1 MIIFEV
7 MDSKKNIYKKKI
19 EEEMKKNL
27 IRRKKQ
33 KNFLIKQS
41 KKGSTNDCDV

>member
-1 MIIFEV
+1 MIILHIME
-7 MDSKKNIYKKKI
+7 SKKNIYKKKI

-33 KNFLIKQS
+33 INYLKKAEQERKS
-41 KKGSTNDCDV
+41 K

>member
-1 MIIFEV
+1 MIMFEF
-7 MDSKKNIYKKKI
+7 MENKKKIYKKKI

-33 KNFLIKQS
+33 INYLKKAEQERKS
-41 KKGSTNDCDV
+41 K

>member
-1 MIIFEV
+1 ME
-7 MDSKKNIYKKKI
+7 SKKNIYKKKI

-33 KNFLIKQS
+33 INYLKKAEQERKS
-41 KKGSTNDCDV
+41 K

>member
-1 MIIFEV
+1 MIIFEI
-7 MDSKKNIYKKKI
+7 MNNKKNLYKKKI

-33 KNFLIKQS
+33 INYLKKAEQERKS
-41 KKGSTNDCDV
+41 K

>member
-33 KNFLIKQS
+33 KNCFKKTEQERKS
-41 KKGSTNDCDV
+41 K